1 MEIDVDL
8 VEGFG
13 IVALGGTPTVE
24 PAPVKRAA
32 SAREML
38 ENTLQDEIDTIAR
51 YVTRRRQ
58 AEELGHHGIAIDL
71 DDLIRDESNH
81 RDEIKLVLQ
90 RWGDD

>member
-1 MEIDVDL
+1 
-8 VEGFG
+8 
-13 IVALGGTPTVE
+13 
-24 PAPVKRAA
+24 
-32 SAREML
+32 ML

>member
-1 MEIDVDL
+1 MIDDGAPLDDERGGVAGFVGACVD
-8 VEGFG
+8 
-13 IVALGGTPTVE
+13 
-24 PAPVKRAA
+24 
-32 SAREML
+32 
-38 ENTLQDEIDTIAR
+38 
-51 YVTRRRQ
+51 VTGRRQ